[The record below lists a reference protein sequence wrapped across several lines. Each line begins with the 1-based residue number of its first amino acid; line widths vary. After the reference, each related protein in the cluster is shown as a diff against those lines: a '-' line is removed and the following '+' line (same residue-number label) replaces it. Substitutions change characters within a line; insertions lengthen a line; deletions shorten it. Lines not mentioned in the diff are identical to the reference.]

1 MRATRQEGS
10 GEECRVALIATSEA
24 RRNCPRKPISLFC
37 GGFYLKFE
45 PFSPKIRRCDFSLN
59 EMRSRSAT
67 LFFGGNLKKVESDG
81 TAGGVW
87 GGMPCRP
94 PLCFW
99 GGRR

>member
-1 MRATRQEGS
+1 
-10 GEECRVALIATSEA
+10 
-24 RRNCPRKPISLFC
+24 
-37 GGFYLKFE
+37 LKFE